1 LRVTY
6 GDVGVS
12 VRFIQ
17 VAAINKKGNKPA
29 ERVGQDQG
37 GHQKL
42 RQGES
47 FLLCFF
53 YEKHMII
60 YPHNFLM
67 ISISCKDDQE
77 INVFIFLA
85 IH

>member
-42 RQGES
+42 RQGEAAATGYS
-47 FLLCFF
+47 ITNCFNF
-53 YEKHMII
+53 YHKYALGNM
-60 YPHNFLM
+60 
-67 ISISCKDDQE
+67 SISCH
-77 INVFIFLA
+77 F
-85 IH
+85 